1 MFCNNCHSLLKTK
14 PIGQKLV
21 RFCPK
26 CDGGDIGVGMTRNRE
41 SASVLKNEIELPQ
54 PRDPRSP
61 VLPPDTELGYFPYEE
76 VREGQ
81 RDFIKDVALSFE
93 EGKHL
98 MAYAP
103 TGIGK
108 TVGVLGPAI
117 KKAKETGKK
126 VFFLTSKQSQHHIA
140 IETIRHIKDKFGL
153 DLRAVDVISKQNMCP
168 RDISK
173 EHPVVFNEFCKLE
186 QKTNTCKYYS
196 KHDKTLLRKITDYI
210 LHVDE
215 LTNLAGNAGVCP
227 HKIALEAAAHADIV
241 ICDYNYIFSDIS
253 ETVLNAMDLTLD
265 DIILIVDEAHNLPDR
280 IRSHLSQDL
289 TMNRLDEALS
299 EVRGKAQLMYFL
311 KHIRTI
317 VGEMLKGAEKGSE
330 MLIDHRPFM
339 DRIEGILK
347 QTLDDNWDLDSF
359 IEELFEIGEKRIVDG
374 APYSAAME
382 VGAFLDGFRQ
392 THPGMIRVLSD
403 QDVRKLY
410 FRLLDPSVISGPI
423 FDQINGSVLMSGTLH
438 PARMYADLLGI
449 PKSRALFASYSSP
462 FPQENRPIYIVPDV
476 TTRYKRRSPEMYEK
490 IALYVKTAAS
500 LIPGNI
506 AVFFPSYQILGDVRY
521 PLERM
526 NLAKRILVEERQS
539 SKREKEKII
548 EQLAQLKIFRGGV
561 LLAVM
566 GGSLSEGIDY
576 KDNLLDCVCVVGLP
590 LAPPTLEQ
598 KQVVA
603 YYNKKFG
610 MGKGDEYGYLSPA
623 LNRVLQAMGR
633 CIRSETDRA
642 VVLLMDDRFQEQ
654 RYRKFLPYDLKIR
667 NLTNVKQQIGGFYSE
682 LS

>member
-1 MFCNNCHSLLKTK
+1 MKMFCSNCHSLLKTK
-14 PIGQKLV
+14 PQGQKLV
-21 RFCPK
+21 RYCPK
-26 CDGGDIGVGMTRNRE
+26 CDGGGQTSGMGRTQ
-41 SASVLKNEIELPQ
+41 KNEVQSKKVKLPP
-54 PRDPRSP
+54 PRDPKRP
-61 VLPPDTELGYFPYEE
+61 ALPPDPELGYFPYDE

-81 RDFIKDVALSFE
+81 KDLIKDVTLTFNE
-93 EGKHL
+93 NKHL
-98 MAYAP
+98 LAYAP

-117 KKAKETGKK
+117 KKAKDTGRK

-153 DLRAVDVISKQNMCP
+153 DLKAIDVISKQNMCP

-196 KHDKTLLRKITDYI
+196 KHDKDLLKKLTDHI

-215 LTNLAGNAGVCP
+215 LSRLAADAGVCP
-227 HKIALEAAAHADIV
+227 HRVALEAGAMADVI

-253 ETVLNAMDLTLD
+253 ETVLNAMDLSLD
-265 DIILIVDEAHNLPDR
+265 DVILIVDEAHNLPDR
-280 IRSHLSQDL
+280 IRAHLSMDL

-299 EVRGKAQLMYFL
+299 ESRGKAQLVYFL
-311 KHIRTI
+311 KHIRT
-317 VGEMLKGAEKGSE
+317 VVSEMMEGAEKGSE

-347 QTLDDNWDLDSF
+347 QTLDQDWDLDSF

-403 QDVRKLY
+403 QDTRKIY
-410 FRLLDPSVISGPI
+410 FRLLDPSVISAPI

-449 PKSRALFASYSSP
+449 QKSRALFASYPSP
-462 FPQENRPIYIVPDV
+462 FPQENRPVFIVPDV
-476 TTRYKRRSPEMYEK
+476 TTRYKRRGPDMYER
-490 IALYVKTAAS
+490 IALYVKNAAS
-500 LIPGNI
+500 MIPGNI
-506 AVFFPSYQILGDVRY
+506 AVFFPSYKILGDVRY
-521 PLERM
+521 PLDQM
-526 NLAKRILVEERQS
+526 NLAKKILVEERS
-539 SKREKEKII
+539 STKREKERVI
-548 EQLAQLKIFRGGV
+548 EELGQLKVFRGGV

-576 KDNLLDCVCVVGLP
+576 KDNLLDSVCIVGLP

-603 YYNKKFG
+603 YYNRKFG

-654 RYRKFLPYDLKIR
+654 RYRKFLPYDLKMR
-667 NLTNVKQQIGGFYSE
+667 NLTNMKQQVGSFYSD
-682 LS
+682 